1 MRSHNLNKAFHQ
13 FFWEAQPHTVSP
25 FGRSM
30 APLITEGETIRIVPC
45 PARLRIGRCYV
56 FSSDGVMLLHRL
68 VFVTR
73 RSAFF
78 AGDNNTRIE
87 RVGRQDIVGEAVM
100 DYRPIG
106 VLMVTLCNWF
116 FCILHK
122 VHGPWRKASALRNRW
137 ISFWLKGGFV
147 YEGTVCKA

>member
-1 MRSHNLNKAFHQ
+1 MRSHDLNKARRL
-13 FFWEAQPHTVSP
+13 FFLEAQPHAVSP
-25 FGRSM
+25 LGRSM
-30 APLITEGETIRIVPC
+30 APVLREGETIRIVPC
-45 PARLRIGRCYV
+45 RARPRIGRCFV
-56 FSSDGVMLLHRL
+56 FSSNGVWLLHRL
-68 VFVTR
+68 VFLTP

-78 AGDNNTRIE
+78 AGDNCSRIE
-87 RVGRQDIVGEAVM
+87 RVGREDIVGEAVM
-100 DYRPIG
+100 DYRPLG

-137 ISFWLKGGFV
+137 IFFWLKGGFV